1 MKGRDTDMKRL
12 IVAISGA
19 TGVQMGARLLEV
31 LHHMPQVE
39 THLVISRGAEVIFQR
54 ETSIDLEELKKLADY
69 TYDVDN
75 LAAAISSGSYRTDG
89 MIILPCSMKTLSGLA
104 NAYDEDLIVRA
115 APPAPSV
122 WPSLPPGGGGCA
134 AFSLGVWPMWAAWP
148 TPCLGPSPRERG
160 SRRTSAPS
168 AAPDTRMCMPPRRW
182 QSSCAWP
189 PTRRCASVPGCIWT
203 TPARRKLKR

>member
-115 APPAPSV
+115 ADV
-122 WPSLPPGGGGCA
+122 
-134 AFSLGVWPMWAAWP
+134 
-148 TPCLGPSPRERG
+148 CLKENRRVVVVPRE
-160 SRRTSAPS
+160 
-168 AAPDTRMCMPPRRW
+168 MPLVII
-182 QSSCAWP
+182 P
-189 PTRRCASVPGCIWT
+189 PMLTFYSDYPTAQYQVDHIIGKILMQFDLDYERFQPWKG
-203 TPARRKLKR
+203 

>member
-31 LHHMPQVE
+31 LHHMHQVE

-115 APPAPSV
+115 ADVCLKENRRVKDVYAAQTVAKQLCLATNETVCICAGLHLDHASQAQIKEMMDNCTQAAQQAAEAYKKM
-122 WPSLPPGGGGCA
+122 GG
-134 AFSLGVWPMWAAWP
+134 
-148 TPCLGPSPRERG
+148 
-160 SRRTSAPS
+160 
-168 AAPDTRMCMPPRRW
+168 
-182 QSSCAWP
+182 Q
-189 PTRRCASVPGCIWT
+189 
-203 TPARRKLKR
+203 

>member
-1 MKGRDTDMKRL
+1 MKRL

-31 LHHMPQVE
+31 LHYMLQVE

-75 LAAAISSGSYRTDG
+75 LAAAISSGSYR
-89 MIILPCSMKTLSGLA
+89 
-104 NAYDEDLIVRA
+104 V
-115 APPAPSV
+115 
-122 WPSLPPGGGGCA
+122 
-134 AFSLGVWPMWAAWP
+134 
-148 TPCLGPSPRERG
+148 PSPRERG
-160 SRRTSAPS
+160 SQRTSAPS
-168 AAPDTRMCMPPRRW
+168 AAPDTRMCMPLRRW
-182 QSSCAWP
+182 QSSYAWP

>member
-1 MKGRDTDMKRL
+1 MKRL

-115 APPAPSV
+115 APPVPSV
-122 WPSLPPGGGGCA
+122 SSSPPPRGGACA
-134 AFSLGVWPMWAAWP
+134 AFSPGVWPMWGAWP
-148 TPCLGPSPRERG
+148 TPCLGPSLR
-160 SRRTSAPS
+160 
-168 AAPDTRMCMPPRRW
+168 
-182 QSSCAWP
+182 
-189 PTRRCASVPGCIWT
+189 
-203 TPARRKLKR
+203 